1 MIEIQSVWNDVGS
14 GLLYALLSG
23 SLAAGSIGA
32 TAVQSLCARRSP
44 LREVWSP
51 HEFFPFPPKR
61 TIFGDGNALIIFDGT
76 LISCETTQVFRG
88 PPSMTGTK
96 YKTHLSTSLPNA
108 VRILEKF
115 QLYLSNLVIKV
126 TVTPQW
132 FIAIPGKP
140 CTSWTWRSSGAAGGR
155 SQSTDWRPWE
165 KFVDDKFTLP
175 TLQVLI
181 SLWIRG
187 QHARNSFRGSHENHL
202 ATRSEI
208 IGNLQLLLKTIFH
221 DSKTIFSNFRHGA
234 FPVPQDG
241 LYIFYSLVIALVR
254 CSANKNPRNPQNFR
268 VL

>member
-1 MIEIQSVWNDVGS
+1 MSFEGHQAWPVLNTRPTC
-14 GLLYALLSG
+14 L
-23 SLAAGSIGA
+23 
-32 TAVQSLCARRSP
+32 
-44 LREVWSP
+44 
-51 HEFFPFPPKR
+51 
-61 TIFGDGNALIIFDGT
+61 
-76 LISCETTQVFRG
+76 
-88 PPSMTGTK
+88 
-96 YKTHLSTSLPNA
+96 SLPNA
-108 VRILEKF
+108 TRILEKF

-208 IGNLQLLLKTIFH
+208 IGNLQLLLETLWMIPRQSSLIFDMVRSRYRRMACTSSTVLSLPWSAAQQTKTH
-221 DSKTIFSNFRHGA
+221 KTFEYSNH
-234 FPVPQDG
+234 
-241 LYIFYSLVIALVR
+241 I
-254 CSANKNPRNPQNFR
+254 
-268 VL
+268 